1 MDRRTDRQTD
11 RQTEGKSKYWGQ
23 ASVLSKTWQFVQLIC
38 ILISF
43 NNMFLS
49 VLWTVGSG
57 YAKGT
62 QIWIVTYVI
71 LEHYL
76 IYSCRWWLLKPC
88 LYFSL
93 HTSILMTKKCSLW
106 DTFVCIFNFFV
117 IAWLLMLS
125 WTCWWS
131 TTWAYICSSHWELL
145 IYNYVNISTQ
155 EISFSK
161 LQNFWPWLPLR

>member
-88 LYFSL
+88 TQAFLWRKNAVYGTPSFAYSIFL
-93 HTSILMTKKCSLW
+93 WLRDYWCYPELVDDQPPGLIFAHHTG
-106 DTFVCIFNFFV
+106 NF
-117 IAWLLMLS
+117 
-125 WTCWWS
+125 
-131 TTWAYICSSHWELL
+131 
-145 IYNYVNISTQ
+145 
-155 EISFSK
+155 
-161 LQNFWPWLPLR
+161 